1 MKEDNK
7 SALTIKKSDV
17 MALVERALMSVRED
31 MRDNLYIIEA
41 IKVLNVGGYRSAIG
55 SFWNAVVDDLRNK
68 IIHRSITLFNKSVTL
83 RREIKTYEDFQEHV
97 SDDELIEGAYK
108 IGVIGWEAGKILKH
122 AKETRHIFSGH
133 PKSSEPSLVKVLSM
147 MDDCIK
153 YVLNAEYPLQIIDID
168 EYITTM
174 GDTNFNRNEIAIESA
189 LGDLPEIYKNE
200 LANRLYSA
208 YAHPNASTTLKSNI
222 EFTVPIL
229 WNVLPKQV
237 KVQIVRRV
245 DQEITKGNIAITELA
260 FNFIRL
266 VDGSKYLSNTA
277 RKYKLAPLIEKL
289 KNSIDEW
296 PIENSCVRELEPYA
310 PFIPEEFI
318 DAYVWALTHT
328 YVGKMG
334 SSMRFARTD
343 FYADEAAIRI
353 PRMFENFDDNAAY
366 AFISCIK
373 KSELL
378 RHRIKNPAKLRRLRA
393 LGNIVMEKISAKFED
408 RDFLVKLVDETKEAD
423 FLKLLKK

>member
-1 MKEDNK
+1 MKEENK

-17 MALVERALMSVRED
+17 MALVERTLMSVRED
-31 MRDNLYIIEA
+31 MRDNPYIIEA
-41 IKVLNVGGYRSAIG
+41 INVLKVGGYRSTIG

-68 IIHRSITLFNKSVTL
+68 IIHRSIKLFNKSVSL
-83 RREIKTYEDFQEHV
+83 RREINTYEDFQEHV
-97 SDDELIEGAYK
+97 NDDELIEGAYK
-108 IGVIGWEAGKILKH
+108 IGVIGWEASKILKH

-133 PKSSEPSLVKVLSM
+133 PKSSEPSLVKVLAM

-174 GDTNFNRNEIAIESA
+174 GDTNFNRNEIAIENA

-200 LANRLYSA
+200 LANRLYNA
-208 YAHPNASTTLKSNI
+208 YTHQNASTTLKSNI

-245 DQEITKGNIAITELA
+245 DQEITKGNAAITELA

-266 VDGSKYLSNTA
+266 VDGSKYLSVTA

-289 KNSIDEW
+289 KNNIDEW
-296 PIENSCVRELEPYA
+296 PIENSCVAELEPYA

-318 DAYVWALTHT
+318 DDYVWALTHT

-393 LGNIVMEKISAKFED
+393 LGNIVMEKISSKFKE

-423 FLKLLKK
+423 LFKLLK